1 VLPKFIAKIKEKN
14 MFEENKYPN
23 VFHTPVTT
31 NHFTVWFTNSIEDVS
46 FYDHV
51 LHLLYMAEE
60 GDVIDLMISS
70 YGGSLDTLL
79 ALRSAIG
86 VSQAQVTGHL
96 LANASSA
103 AGMLLLSCHNFVV
116 NEFATFH
123 AHTASYGSY
132 GKTDDVKSQV
142 DFITKQTEEI
152 VRSVYRFILDDTEI
166 QKLLDGKEFY
176 FDHREISSR
185 LQHREQK
192 RTEEAQE
199 EAVQQMKEFE
209 ETTFDY
215 SELPLEELEEELQMY
230 NEDIKK
236 LKRAI
241 ADKKKQITPVVEQSS
256 VKKKPTTRS
265 K

>member
-1 VLPKFIAKIKEKN
+1 

-23 VFHTPVTT
+23 VFHTPITT
-31 NHFTVWFTNSIEDVS
+31 NHFTIWFTNSIEDVS

-60 GDVIDLMISS
+60 GDIIDLMISS

-86 VSQAQVTGHL
+86 SSQAQVTGHL

-116 NEFATFH
+116 NEFSTFH

-152 VRSVYRFILDDTEI
+152 VRSVYRFVLNDAEI

-176 FDHREISSR
+176 FDHREITER
-185 LQHREQK
+185 LQYREQK
-192 RTEEAQE
+192 RMEQAQE
-199 EAVQQMKEFE
+199 EVTQQMKEFE
-209 ETTFDY
+209 EMELDY
-215 SELPLEELEEELQMY
+215 GELSLEELEEELQMY
-230 NEDIKK
+230 TEDMKK
-236 LKRAI
+236 IRKVI
-241 ADKKKQITPVVEQSS
+241 TEKKKESEAVASSKAVTKKGVNKKVPPV
-256 VKKKPTTRS
+256 KDL
-265 K
+265 

>member
-1 VLPKFIAKIKEKN
+1 

-23 VFHTPVTT
+23 VFHTTIAT

-86 VSQAQVTGHL
+86 SSQAQVTGHL

-123 AHTASYGSY
+123 AHTCTYGSY
-132 GKTDDVKSQV
+132 GKSDDVKSQV

-152 VRSVYRFILDDTEI
+152 VRSVYKFILDDSEV
-166 QKLLDGKEFY
+166 QRLLDGKEFY
-176 FDHREISSR
+176 FDHREITER

-192 RTEEAQE
+192 RAEESQEQSTEFL
-199 EAVQQMKEFE
+199 KEIE
-209 ETTFDY
+209 DTQFDY
-215 SELPLEELEEELQMY
+215 SELPLQELEEELQMY

-236 LKRAI
+236 LRKAI
-241 ADKKKQITPVVEQSS
+241 ADKKKEVEAVASPKAVTK
-256 VKKKPTTRS
+256 VKKPSRVPKELS
-265 K
+265 NN

>member
-1 VLPKFIAKIKEKN
+1 

-23 VFHTPVTT
+23 VFHTPITT
-31 NHFTVWFTNSIEDVS
+31 NHFTIWFTNSIEDVS

-60 GDVIDLMISS
+60 GDIIDLMISS

-86 VSQAQVTGHL
+86 SSQAQVTGHL

-116 NEFATFH
+116 NEFSTFH

-152 VRSVYRFILDDTEI
+152 VRSVYRFVLNDAEI

-176 FDHREISSR
+176 FDHREITER

-192 RTEEAQE
+192 RAEESQEQATEFL
-199 EAVQQMKEFE
+199 KEIE
-209 ETTFDY
+209 DTEFDY
-215 SELPLEELEEELQMY
+215 SELPLQELEEELQMY

-236 LKRAI
+236 LRKAI
-241 ADKKKQITPVVEQSS
+241 ATKKKEEVEAVASPKAVTK
-256 VKKKPTTRS
+256 VKKPSRVPKELYNN
-265 K
+265 

>member
-1 VLPKFIAKIKEKN
+1 

-23 VFHTPVTT
+23 VFHTPITT

-86 VSQAQVTGHL
+86 SSQAHVTGHL

-152 VRSVYRFILDDTEI
+152 VRSVYKHILDDVEI

-176 FDHREISSR
+176 FDHREISRR

-192 RTEEAQE
+192 RMEDAQE
-199 EAVQQMKEFE
+199 EAVQQLKELE
-209 ETTFDY
+209 ETEFDY
-215 SELPLEELEEELQMY
+215 SELTEEQIDEEIKLY
-230 NEDIKK
+230 KEDLKK
-236 LKRAI
+236 LQKAKL
-241 ADKKKQITPVVEQSS
+241 DKQKQIPA
-256 VKKKPTTRS
+256 KKTVSTRN

>member
-1 VLPKFIAKIKEKN
+1 

-23 VFHTPVTT
+23 VFHTPITT
-31 NHFTVWFTNSIEDVS
+31 NHFTIWFTNSIEDVS

-60 GDVIDLMISS
+60 GDIIDLMISS

-86 VSQAQVTGHL
+86 YSQAQVTGHL

-116 NEFATFH
+116 NEFSTFH

-152 VRSVYRFILDDTEI
+152 VRSVYRFVLDDAEI

-176 FDHREISSR
+176 FDHREITER
-185 LQHREQK
+185 LQYREQK
-192 RTEEAQE
+192 RMEQAQE
-199 EAVQQMKEFE
+199 EVAQQIKEFE
-209 ETTFDY
+209 EMEFDY
-215 SELPLEELEEELQMY
+215 GELSLEQLEEELKMY
-230 NEDIKK
+230 TEDIKELRK
-236 LKRAI
+236 AI
-241 ADKKKQITPVVEQSS
+241 ADKKKESEAVASSKLLTKIGRDKVVPPV
-256 VKKKPTTRS
+256 KDL
-265 K
+265 

>member
-1 VLPKFIAKIKEKN
+1 

-23 VFHTPVTT
+23 VFHTPITT

-86 VSQAQVTGHL
+86 SSQAHVTGHL

-103 AGMLLLSCHNFVV
+103 AGMLLLSCHSFII

-123 AHTASYGSY
+123 AHTASYGSC

-152 VRSVYRFILDDTEI
+152 VRSVYRFILDDSEV
-166 QKLLDGKEFY
+166 QRLLDGKEFY
-176 FDHREISSR
+176 FDHREITER

-192 RTEEAQE
+192 RMEEVQE
-199 EAVQQMKEFE
+199 ESVAQLKEFE
-209 ETTFDY
+209 EAEFDY
-215 SELPLEELEEELQMY
+215 SELPLQELEEELQMY

-236 LKRAI
+236 LRKAI
-241 ADKKKQITPVVEQSS
+241 ADKKKEIEVVLPVKKAVI
-256 VKKKPTTRS
+256 KKKPVTT
-265 K
+265 KEVK